1 MAKRSMGARV
11 AEALAIGIGAGME
24 GYGKGTMAM
33 LLEQRKAALEEVRD
47 RRAAQESAI
56 ARDWQSGESEKSR
69 EFQREQ
75 DAASMAWEREKFG
88 LTQAAEDA
96 RLSRSLGMQE
106 RLAKVRGSGEASAAK
121 DDRTA
126 DQKNIAYVAGLM
138 ERAEAGDKAAQR
150 ELEVYR
156 EVKGLNAATTSA
168 EATDPAQYAK
178 NVNAGV
184 EEYMLANPGAD
195 RANARAAVM
204 REFADMGYHPPK
216 GVKIP
221 DAPAETAPTEEGA
234 AKEGWGGKWLSGLGG
249 PGLLYAA
256 PSGAAA
262 GNTEAKAGPTP
273 PPESVSPSQA
283 AQAPPKVLGGTGRT
297 RDNPIEVTSVE
308 ELEAVMPTLE
318 PGQWIRY
325 KNKLYQKK
333 SAESAR

>member
-11 AEALAIGIGAGME
+11 ALAVGEFVGAGMR
-24 GYGKGTMAM
+24 GYGEGTMAV
-33 LLEQRKAALEEVRD
+33 LLEQRKAALEEIRD

-88 LTQAAEDA
+88 LSQAAEDA

-106 RLAKVRGSGEASAAK
+106 RLAKLRGAGGANER

-126 DQKNIAYVAGLM
+126 DQKNIAYVADLM

-150 ELEVYR
+150 ELAVYR
-156 EVKGLNAATTSA
+156 EVNGLNQATTSA
-168 EATDPAQYAK
+168 EMTDPAKYAK
-178 NVNAGV
+178 DVRDAV
-184 EEYMLANPGAD
+184 AERALLNPGESPAE
-195 RANARAAVM
+195 ARAAVM
-204 REFADMGYHPPK
+204 RDFADMGYHPPK

-221 DAPAETAPTEEGA
+221 DAPAETAPTKEGA
-234 AKEGWGGKWLSGLGG
+234 AKGGWGGKWLSGLGG

-273 PPESVSPSQA
+273 PPESVAPSQA

-297 RDNPIEVTSVE
+297 RDKPMEVTSVE